1 VRPAPAQSRP
11 LRAGPRDGDPADDL
25 GRRRLAA
32 HRDGS
37 GDPELNPPSPGL
49 APHPFPPA
57 PEWEDFDGPD
67 LPIDFQWLRSPFPD
81 DLFSLTA
88 RPGWLRLHG
97 RETIGSQYRQ
107 ALVARRQQAFCYSAR
122 TVLDFAPEHFQQ
134 AAGLVCYYGASKFHY
149 LFVSRDDEH
158 GRHLQVMSALPDSPQ
173 ADAFTAPIPLPDD
186 GPGPPARRGRLRA
199 PALRLQPGRPGLDL
213 AAPGVRR
220 LDPVGRSHRPRRA
233 QLHRRLRRHG
243 LPGPVGPGALTVD
256 HWFQL
261 SGVEVEAAKTGGAI
275 AILGDSITDGY
286 GVKPNT
292 NLRWPDALMA
302 RLQAHP
308 KTRGV
313 AVLNLGVGGGRV
325 LLNGLGPN
333 AAARFDRDVLMQ
345 AGVRWAI
352 ILEGV
357 NDLGGLTRDAP
368 VSDQEHAALV
378 DRITTAYA
386 QMAQKARARGVKV
399 IGATIMPY
407 GGSDYY
413 HPDAANERDR
423 QAINAWIRTPGN
435 FDAVIDMDKT
445 MRDPAKPDRLLPAY
459 DSGDHLH
466 PSMEGYRVMAKSVPL
481 ELFAR

>member
-1 VRPAPAQSRP
+1 MTPMTRRALGLAAAFALSLSLNSAASAQDRGRWVGAWASAQQVPEERNALPADALNDATLRQIVRLTVGGERLRVRISNAFGTTPLQVTATRIAKPLSPGGAAIDTATDRAVTFSGKTWVTVPPGAEYLSDPVVWPAAALSDLAVTIHVDKAPAVQTSHPGSR
-11 LRAGPRDGDPADDL
+11 ATSYVAKGDKASAADL
-25 GRRRLAA
+25 
-32 HRDGS
+32 
-37 GDPELNPPSPGL
+37 
-49 APHPFPPA
+49 
-57 PEWEDFDGPD
+57 
-67 LPIDFQWLRSPFPD
+67 
-81 DLFSLTA
+81 
-88 RPGWLRLHG
+88 
-97 RETIGSQYRQ
+97 
-107 ALVARRQQAFCYSAR
+107 
-122 TVLDFAPEHFQQ
+122 
-134 AAGLVCYYGASKFHY
+134 
-149 LFVSRDDEH
+149 
-158 GRHLQVMSALPDSPQ
+158 
-173 ADAFTAPIPLPDD
+173 
-186 GPGPPARRGRLRA
+186 
-199 PALRLQPGRPGLDL
+199 
-213 AAPGVRR
+213 
-220 LDPVGRSHRPRRA
+220 
-233 QLHRRLRRHG
+233 
-243 LPGPVGPGALTVD
+243 PGALTVD

-261 SGVEVEAAKTGGAI
+261 SGVEVESGKSAAAL

-302 RLQAHP
+302 RLQANP

-325 LLNGLGPN
+325 LLDGLGPN

-345 AGVRWAI
+345 SGVRWAI

-357 NDLGGLTRDAP
+357 NDLGTLTRDAP

-386 QMAQKARARGVKV
+386 QMVQKARARGVKM

-466 PSMEGYRVMAKSVPL
+466 PSMEGYRVMARSVPL

>member
-1 VRPAPAQSRP
+1 MSRRALGLAAALALALSLNGAASAQDHGRWIGAWASAQQVPEERNALPADALNDATLRQIVRLTVGGERLRVRISNAFGTTPLQVTATRIAKPLSPSGAAIDPATDRAVTFAGKAEVTVPAGAEYLSDPVAWPAAALSDLAVTIHVDKAPAVQTSHPGSR
-11 LRAGPRDGDPADDL
+11 AT
-25 GRRRLAA
+25 
-32 HRDGS
+32 S
-37 GDPELNPPSPGL
+37 
-49 APHPFPPA
+49 
-57 PEWEDFDGPD
+57 
-67 LPIDFQWLRSPFPD
+67 
-81 DLFSLTA
+81 
-88 RPGWLRLHG
+88 
-97 RETIGSQYRQ
+97 Y
-107 ALVARRQQAFCYSAR
+107 VARGDKVSA
-122 TVLDFAPEHFQQ
+122 
-134 AAGLVCYYGASKFHY
+134 
-149 LFVSRDDEH
+149 
-158 GRHLQVMSALPDSPQ
+158 
-173 ADAFTAPIPLPDD
+173 ADL
-186 GPGPPARRGRLRA
+186 
-199 PALRLQPGRPGLDL
+199 
-213 AAPGVRR
+213 
-220 LDPVGRSHRPRRA
+220 
-233 QLHRRLRRHG
+233 
-243 LPGPVGPGALTVD
+243 PGALTVD

-261 SGVEVEAAKTGGAI
+261 SGVEVESGKSAAAI

-302 RLQAHP
+302 RLQADP

-325 LLNGLGPN
+325 LLDGLGPN

-345 AGVRWAI
+345 SGVRWAI

-357 NDLGGLTRDAP
+357 NDLGTLTRDAP

-386 QMAQKARARGVKV
+386 QMVQKARARGVKM

-423 QAINAWIRTPGN
+423 QAVNAWIRTPGN

>member
-1 VRPAPAQSRP
+1 MTPMTRRAFGLAAALALTLPLNGPAGAQDHSRWVGAWASAQQVPEERNALPADALTDATLRQIVRLTVGGERLRVRISNTFGTTPLQVTATRVAKPLSPAGA
-11 LRAGPRDGDPADDL
+11 AIDPATDRAVTFSGKTWVTVPPGAEYLSDPVAWPAAALSDL
-25 GRRRLAA
+25 AVTI
-32 HRDGS
+32 HVDK
-37 GDPELNPPSPGL
+37 
-49 APHPFPPA
+49 PPA
-57 PEWEDFDGPD
+57 V
-67 LPIDFQWLRSPFPD
+67 QTSH
-81 DLFSLTA
+81 
-88 RPGWLRLHG
+88 PGSRA
-97 RETIGSQYRQ
+97 TSY
-107 ALVARRQQAFCYSAR
+107 VARGYKVSA
-122 TVLDFAPEHFQQ
+122 
-134 AAGLVCYYGASKFHY
+134 
-149 LFVSRDDEH
+149 
-158 GRHLQVMSALPDSPQ
+158 
-173 ADAFTAPIPLPDD
+173 ADL
-186 GPGPPARRGRLRA
+186 
-199 PALRLQPGRPGLDL
+199 
-213 AAPGVRR
+213 
-220 LDPVGRSHRPRRA
+220 
-233 QLHRRLRRHG
+233 
-243 LPGPVGPGALTVD
+243 PGALTVD

>member
-1 VRPAPAQSRP
+1 MKPITRRALGLAAALALTLPLNGTAGAQDRGRWVGAWASAQQVPEERNALPADALNDATLRQIVRLTVGGQRLRVRISNAFGTTPLQVTATRIARPLSPNGAAIDTTTDRAVTFSGKTRVTVPPGAEYLSDPVAWPAAALSDLAVTIHVDKAPAVQTSHPGSR
-11 LRAGPRDGDPADDL
+11 ATSYVTKGDKVSAADL
-25 GRRRLAA
+25 
-32 HRDGS
+32 
-37 GDPELNPPSPGL
+37 
-49 APHPFPPA
+49 
-57 PEWEDFDGPD
+57 
-67 LPIDFQWLRSPFPD
+67 
-81 DLFSLTA
+81 
-88 RPGWLRLHG
+88 
-97 RETIGSQYRQ
+97 
-107 ALVARRQQAFCYSAR
+107 
-122 TVLDFAPEHFQQ
+122 
-134 AAGLVCYYGASKFHY
+134 
-149 LFVSRDDEH
+149 
-158 GRHLQVMSALPDSPQ
+158 
-173 ADAFTAPIPLPDD
+173 
-186 GPGPPARRGRLRA
+186 
-199 PALRLQPGRPGLDL
+199 
-213 AAPGVRR
+213 
-220 LDPVGRSHRPRRA
+220 
-233 QLHRRLRRHG
+233 
-243 LPGPVGPGALTVD
+243 PGALTVD

-261 SGVEVEAAKTGGAI
+261 SGVEIVAGKATGAI

-302 RLQAHP
+302 RLQASP
-308 KTRGV
+308 KTRGL

-325 LLNGLGPN
+325 LLDGLGPN

-345 AGVRWAI
+345 SGVRWAI

-357 NDLGGLTRDAP
+357 NDLGTLTRDAP
-368 VSDQEHAALV
+368 VSDEEHAALV

-386 QMAQKARARGVKV
+386 QMVQKARARGVKM

-445 MRDPAKPDRLLPAY
+445 MHDPAKPDRLLPAY

-466 PSMEGYRVMAKSVPL
+466 PSMEGYRVMARSVPL

>member
-1 VRPAPAQSRP
+1 MTTMTRRALGLAAALALTLPLNGVASAQDHGRWVGAWASAQQVPEERNALPADTLNDATLRQIVRLTVGGERLRVRISNVFGTTPLQVTAARIAKPLSPGGAAIDTTTDRAVTFLGKTWVTVPPGAEYLSDPVAWPVAALSDLAVTIHVDKAPAVQTSHPGSR
-11 LRAGPRDGDPADDL
+11 ATSYVTKGDKVSAADL
-25 GRRRLAA
+25 
-32 HRDGS
+32 
-37 GDPELNPPSPGL
+37 
-49 APHPFPPA
+49 
-57 PEWEDFDGPD
+57 
-67 LPIDFQWLRSPFPD
+67 
-81 DLFSLTA
+81 
-88 RPGWLRLHG
+88 
-97 RETIGSQYRQ
+97 
-107 ALVARRQQAFCYSAR
+107 
-122 TVLDFAPEHFQQ
+122 
-134 AAGLVCYYGASKFHY
+134 
-149 LFVSRDDEH
+149 
-158 GRHLQVMSALPDSPQ
+158 
-173 ADAFTAPIPLPDD
+173 
-186 GPGPPARRGRLRA
+186 
-199 PALRLQPGRPGLDL
+199 
-213 AAPGVRR
+213 
-220 LDPVGRSHRPRRA
+220 
-233 QLHRRLRRHG
+233 
-243 LPGPVGPGALTVD
+243 PGALTVD

-261 SGVEVEAAKTGGAI
+261 SGVEVSAGKAASAI

-302 RLQAHP
+302 RLQANP
-308 KTRGV
+308 KTRGL

-325 LLNGLGPN
+325 LLDGLGPN

-345 AGVRWAI
+345 SGVRWAI

-357 NDLGGLTRDAP
+357 NDLGTLTREAP

-386 QMAQKARARGVKV
+386 QMVQKARARGIKI

-466 PSMEGYRVMAKSVPL
+466 PSMEGYRVMARSVPL